1 MKKSSVITLA
11 LCAAANILFAE
22 ADKAGSSLTANGRT
36 EKLLK
41 LRERIHDILENRFF
55 SRENILYDYAGLNGE
70 VVIPT
75 AEECLAN
82 KPNAFAWNTPI
93 ENGGFFNGVLLTGL
107 CDLYENYPSEKLKGQ
122 MQKLFRGLCRLQDS
136 SPVKGCILRGIASDG
151 KSFYPASSDD
161 QVSPFL
167 LGLWRFSQSA
177 ASTQEEKAECRR
189 RCHETVKALKNN
201 GWIIPG
207 ARDGFN
213 RGNIAN
219 KSPFNMCNILLAAM
233 ILDQM
238 EPNGASEF
246 VRILEERKEIV
257 FAGYPDIPAH
267 ACWYSAHNYY
277 ILSMIAKKYPEYREQ
292 AEKSLKTTAKAA
304 AKWIGRWKQY
314 VPGLAFT
321 PDWHP
326 LNALWHE
333 QKNTKDAVAITGGAF
348 WSLWSE
354 TCPAVMNE
362 RNSIMSAF
370 AAAWIVLLS
379 GDQEI
384 IAKALPDILEA
395 LDRIPF
401 EKLYYS
407 PFFFAENVIA
417 KLL

>member
-1 MKKSSVITLA
+1 MKGNSVITLVF
-11 LCAAANILFAE
+11 CAAANILFAE
-22 ADKAGSSLTANGRT
+22 ADKAGSSLTANSRT
-36 EKLLK
+36 VQLLE
-41 LRERIHDILENRFF
+41 LRERIHGILEKRFF

-75 AEECLAN
+75 PDECLAN

-107 CDLYENYPSEKLKGQ
+107 CDLYEKYPSEKLKGQ
-122 MQKLFRGLCRLQDS
+122 MKKLFLGLCRLQDI

-189 RCHETVKALKNN
+189 RCYETVKALKDN

-213 RGNIAN
+213 RGNIAG
-219 KSPFNMCNILLAAM
+219 KAPFNMCNILLAAM

-238 EPNGASEF
+238 EPNGASVF
-246 VRILEERKEIV
+246 IRILEKRKEIV

-267 ACWYSAHNYY
+267 ACWYSAHNFY
-277 ILSMIAKKYPEYREQ
+277 ILSMIAKKYPAYREL
-292 AEKSLKTTAKAA
+292 AEHALKVTAEAA
-304 AKWIGRWKQY
+304 VKWIGSWKQH
-314 VPGLAFT
+314 VPGLAFN

-348 WSLWSE
+348 WRLWTE

-384 IAKALPDILEA
+384 IAKALPGILEA
-395 LDRIPF
+395 LERIPF
-401 EKLYYS
+401 DKLYYS

-417 KLL
+417 KIV

>member
-11 LCAAANILFAE
+11 LCAATNILFAE
-22 ADKAGSSLTANGRT
+22 ADKTGSGQTPNSRT

-41 LRERIHDILENRFF
+41 LRERIHSILEKRFF

-207 ARDGFN
+207 ARTGFN
-213 RGNIAN
+213 RGNIAG

-233 ILDQM
+233 ILDQT
-238 EPNGASEF
+238 EPNGSSEF

-292 AEKSLKTTAKAA
+292 ARKSLKITAEAA

-333 QKNTKDAVAITGGAF
+333 QKNTKDAVAITGAPF

-379 GDQEI
+379 DDQEI

-401 EKLYYS
+401 ERLYYS